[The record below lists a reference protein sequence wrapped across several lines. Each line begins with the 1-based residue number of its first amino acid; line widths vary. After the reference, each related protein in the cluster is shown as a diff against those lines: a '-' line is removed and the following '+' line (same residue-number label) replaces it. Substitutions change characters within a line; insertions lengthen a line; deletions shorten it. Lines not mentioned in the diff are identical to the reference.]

1 MDFVCKQGTE
11 VLLIMLNIGNTRIAE
26 YGKRYAK

>member
-26 YGKRYAK
+26 YRK